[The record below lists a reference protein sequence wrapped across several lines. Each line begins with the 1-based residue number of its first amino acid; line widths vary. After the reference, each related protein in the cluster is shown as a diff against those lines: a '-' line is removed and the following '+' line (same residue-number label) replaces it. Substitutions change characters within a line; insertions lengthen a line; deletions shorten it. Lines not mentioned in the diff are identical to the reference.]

1 MYMKFLNSGKEGVFG
16 LFEMKFHRDVF
27 VYLKIKGS
35 ILTVTLF
42 FLFKES
48 CLSQCSCKLGLTSL
62 YII

>member
-1 MYMKFLNSGKEGVFG
+1 VFG

-42 FLFKES
+42 FYLK
-48 CLSQCSCKLGLTSL
+48 GRV
-62 YII
+62 

>member
-42 FLFKES
+42 FYLK
-48 CLSQCSCKLGLTSL
+48 GRV
-62 YII
+62 